1 MLRYPIRFK
10 LGVFAALAFFSAAV
24 IVTGL
29 VLWRQESLAQ
39 SVGVDTTWAAY
50 KLDREVVQLRNDLA
64 MQEGEELESLR
75 MRLELL
81 YSRINLLR
89 RGELAALLA
98 SIPAASRMMPTLVT
112 QIEALDEAIYSQ
124 PRLDDALRR
133 RLDEQLAVLGHNTEQ
148 LVVVVNGFLA
158 ESAHRERSNLQGLYT
173 LLLVMIL
180 LMSLAGALVAL
191 FLFREARDHARAR
204 GSLESL
210 SQELEISAS
219 QAQAANQAKSEF
231 LATVSHEIRTPL
243 NGVIGM
249 SDLLLGRPLDDAARR
264 YASTIHD
271 SAGLLLNLINDILDF
286 SKIEAGR
293 LELEQTSFDLR
304 EVVQGALTLFAPRAR
319 SRGLALGCDLDPALP
334 RRLEGDP
341 GRLRQVLLNLLSNA
355 IKFTERGE
363 VRLAGH
369 WLESGRLRLEIIDTG
384 CGIREEAQSQLFE
397 PFRQGDA
404 STARRFGGT
413 GLGLAISRRL
423 VEAMGGEIDFESRP
437 GEGTRFWVEL
447 PLRVVE
453 GAVAVPQAVTETA
466 TALRFEA
473 RLLVVEDNP
482 VNQQVARA
490 MLESLG
496 CRVTLAENGVEAL
509 ARAEAEHFD
518 LIFMDIQMPGMD
530 GMEATRQLRA
540 RGGWLAEVPI
550 VAMTAGGLADE
561 RELCLAVGM
570 SDYLTKPFYRNELV
584 ALLSHHLSGTEAPPP
599 PVPAAAPAH
608 DLEASTL
615 EELRDS
621 LGTPGVRSLVDLYCQ
636 QLPDRLATLARR
648 VAAGE
653 CREAM
658 QLAHL
663 LKGESASVGA
673 CRLAY
678 LAGELEREARAEN
691 EAAMRAAMT
700 ALEVARAPL
709 QAALQEWLAALP
721 EADS

>member
-1 MLRYPIRFK
+1 MLRYPLRFK
-10 LGVFAALAFFSAAV
+10 LGSFAALAFFSAAV
-24 IVTGL
+24 IVIGL

-39 SVGVDTTWAAY
+39 SVGGDTTWAAY
-50 KLDREVVQLRNDLA
+50 KLDREVVQLRSELA
-64 MQEGEELESLR
+64 MQQEDELGALR

-98 SIPAASRMMPTLVT
+98 SIPAANQKMPSLIA
-112 QIEALDEAIYSQ
+112 QIEALDEAFYSQ
-124 PRLDDALRR
+124 SRLDDELRR
-133 RLDEQLAVLGHNTEQ
+133 RLDEQLTALGRDTEQ
-148 LVVVVNGFLA
+148 LVVIINGFLA
-158 ESAHRERSNLQGLYT
+158 ETAHRERSNLQGLYT
-173 LLLVMIL
+173 LLLAMIL

-191 FLFREARDHARAR
+191 FLFREVRDHARAR
-204 GSLESL
+204 DSLERL
-210 SQELEISAS
+210 SQELEVSAT
-219 QAQAANQAKSEF
+219 QAQAASQAKSEF

-264 YASTIHD
+264 YATTIHD

-341 GRLRQVLLNLLSNA
+341 GRLRQVVLNLLSNA
-355 IKFTERGE
+355 IKFTDRGE
-363 VRLAGH
+363 VRLAAH
-369 WLESGRLRLEIIDTG
+369 WQEAQRLHLEVVDTG
-384 CGIREEAQSQLFE
+384 CGIREEAQPDLFE
-397 PFRQGDA
+397 PFRQGDT

-423 VEAMGGEIDFESRP
+423 VEAMGGEIGFESRP
-437 GEGTRFWVEL
+437 GEGSRFWVEL
-447 PLRVVE
+447 PLKVVE
-453 GAVAVPQAVTETA
+453 GAVARPQAATEA
-466 TALRFEA
+466 PPPQCFRV

-496 CRVTLAENGVEAL
+496 GRVSLAESGAEAL
-509 ARAEAEHFD
+509 ARVEAERFD

-530 GMEATRQLRA
+530 GLEATRRLRE

-550 VAMTAGGLADE
+550 VAMTAGGLPDE
-561 RELCLAVGM
+561 RERCLAVGM

-584 ALLSHHLSGTEAPPP
+584 ALLSHYLTGSEAPLPTPQASP
-599 PVPAAAPAH
+599 PVH

-615 EELRDS
+615 EELRES
-621 LGTPGVRSLVDLYCQ
+621 LGTPGIRSLVHLYCQ
-636 QLPDRLATLARR
+636 QLPERLATLARR

-673 CRLAY
+673 CRLAH

-691 EAAMRAAMT
+691 TAPMHATMAALEAAQ
-700 ALEVARAPL
+700 APL
-709 QAALQEWLAALP
+709 RAALQAWLEALP
-721 EADS
+721 EADA